1 MERFPEFVANHLF
14 LFTIL
19 VAILSLLIWNLYGDV
34 LSGIKQIVP
43 IEAIRLINHEQAIVI
58 DIRSGGDYDG
68 GHILNAIHLLAAE
81 ISNRIVKFEK
91 YRKQAVIIYCANGSE
106 SSKAARLFM
115 QNGFEKIYC
124 LKGGILAWKNANLPL
139 TRESG

>member
-1 MERFPEFVANHLF
+1 MEHFPEFVANHLF

-68 GHILNAIHLLAAE
+68 GHILNAIHLLAVE

-124 LKGGILAWKNANLPL
+124 LKGGVLAWKNANLPL

>member
-14 LFTIL
+14 LFIML
-19 VAILSLLIWNLYGDV
+19 AVILSLLIWNLYGDI

-43 IEAIRLINHEQAIVI
+43 TEATRLINHEQAVVI
-58 DIRSGGDYDG
+58 DIRSDGDYEG

-81 ISNRIVKFEK
+81 LSNQIGKFEK

-115 QNGFEKIYC
+115 QDGFEKIYC

-139 TRESG
+139 TRVSG

>member
-1 MERFPEFVANHLF
+1 MEHFPEFVANHLF

-68 GHILNAIHLLAAE
+68 GHILNAIHLLAVE

-115 QNGFEKIYC
+115 QNGFEKIYRMPMF
-124 LKGGILAWKNANLPL
+124 L
-139 TRESG
+139 EE